1 MNSKRLVFVY
11 LIIYIFEFTAN
22 NKHVKESFMIQFKD
36 RRLVI
41 FGEHVRTLRENLG
54 LSPNDIAGR
63 TSLSKSDILSIEQGS
78 KNLAF
83 TTLLELAKGLGV
95 NPKELLAVNLE

>member
-1 MNSKRLVFVY
+1 ML
-11 LIIYIFEFTAN
+11 
-22 NKHVKESFMIQFKD
+22 QFKD
-36 RRLVI
+36 KRLVI

-54 LSPNDIAGR
+54 LSHNDIAGR
-63 TSLSKSDILSIEQGS
+63 TSLSKSDLLSIEQGS

-95 NPKELLAVNLE
+95 SPKELLAVDLQ